1 MSVYSHAYL
10 TGCLFWLGVWGA
22 LFLLLKRQRR
32 EMLWTGL
39 LLAPAGPIS
48 EFWSLQDYWQPEY
61 VYEFRWGEWRLGGVE
76 DGLLVFA
83 LAGICAGLFEF
94 VRVRQGASRLPP
106 VRGKALGSLA
116 RWPVFG
122 LVCFVAGWLLG
133 LRSIHTL
140 FLATALAAAGML
152 WRRYELWAPVGLLA
166 LAFAFAYWLFYVGVF
181 IPLFPGAIEAF
192 WKMELTW
199 GLRWGGVPVE
209 ELLWAGLTMLFAG
222 PYLRVA
228 LISSSAP
235 ADSCANLTGD
245 AGGG

>member
-48 EFWSLQDYWQPEY
+48 EIWNLQDYWQPAY
-61 VYEFRWGEWRLGGVE
+61 VYEFRWGEWRMGGVE
-76 DGLLVFA
+76 DVVLVFA

-94 VRVRQGASRLPP
+94 AMVRRGAARLPP
-106 VRGKALGSLA
+106 IRGKTLGHLVV
-116 RWPVFG
+116 WPILG
-122 LVCFVAGWLLG
+122 LVLVVAAWGLG
-133 LRSIHTL
+133 LRSMHAL
-140 FLATALAAAGML
+140 FISISLISAGML
-152 WRRYELWAPVGLLA
+152 WRRRGLWFPAGWLS
-166 LAFAFAYWLFYVGVF
+166 LAFAFVYWLFYVGVF
-181 IPLFPGAIEAF
+181 IPLFPGAFETV
-192 WKMELTW
+192 WKLERTW
-199 GLRWGGVPVE
+199 GIRWGGVPME

-228 LISSSAP
+228 LTPSSAP
-235 ADSCANLTGD
+235 AESCANLTGD
-245 AGGG
+245 AAGG